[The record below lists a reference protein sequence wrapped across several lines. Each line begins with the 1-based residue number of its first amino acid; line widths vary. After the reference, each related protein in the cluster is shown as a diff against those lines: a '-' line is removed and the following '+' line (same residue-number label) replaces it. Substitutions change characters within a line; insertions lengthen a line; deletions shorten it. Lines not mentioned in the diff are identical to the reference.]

1 MILSTIKLCRPAPY
15 FHINRNAIEK
25 RGENQCFPSWFDRSQ
40 HQNLLEKEPGGMR
53 GSFVSLTSR
62 RQTDFW
68 GFMLT
73 LFIQSPTDLAVSLLA
88 NRFLQCHDG
97 GEPFIIWTA
106 ISYQADTPKGTLPG
120 ESGNRS
126 KNAVG
131 ISKQWLVENGI
142 MDCDISP
149 YQCRYQYISFY
160 LSIYLPT

>member
-40 HQNLLEKEPGGMR
+40 HQNLFEKEPGGMR

-73 LFIQSPTDLAVSLLA
+73 LFIQSPTDLTVSLLA

-131 ISKQWLVENGI
+131 ISKPWLVENGI